1 MNNVERAQ
9 ISRHKQVLRG
19 FYREA
24 VLAFPPAR
32 RARLSRRLADRLA
45 ALREFR
51 LAQTV
56 GLYVALP
63 HEPDSSPLLDLCRR
77 MGKAVA
83 VPVTNPQAGRIDFSL
98 LETRTPWSRNVY
110 GIREPSR
117 PGRRLLDP
125 RNIELL
131 VVPGRAFTR
140 DGGRL
145 GSGAGYYDRFL
156 AEHPW
161 LFTVGAAFDEQV
173 ARRLPRGSFDAAVS
187 AVVTPTRMHRP
198 R

>member
-1 MNNVERAQ
+1 VEKAQ

-19 FYREA
+19 FYRET
-24 VLAFPPAR
+24 VLSLPPAR
-32 RARLSRRLADRLA
+32 RARLSRRLAGRLS

-63 HEPDSSPLLDLCRR
+63 HEADLGSLLDLCRR
-77 MGKAVA
+77 TGKAVA
-83 VPVTNPQAGRIDFSL
+83 VPVTNPQVGRLDFSL
-98 LETRTPWSRNVY
+98 LETRTAWSRNVY

-117 PGRRLLDP
+117 TARRLVDP
-125 RNIELL
+125 RNLELL

-140 DGGRL
+140 AGGRL

-156 AEHPW
+156 AEHPS
-161 LFTVGAAFDEQV
+161 LFSVGAAFDEQV
-173 ARRLPRGSFDAAVS
+173 ARRLPRGPSDAAVS
-187 AVVTPTRMHRP
+187 AVVTPTRTHRP